1 MNLIGV
7 MLNVKR
13 GDYSVGMGYGARSL
27 LFCESLWV
35 VLHAYEWSDLFMC
48 HYKNTRE
55 NLTEMFKV
63 VDVYNAE
70 RLQRV
75 VDCAIVG
82 LELDLTSVTSN
93 QCMSRHCEKLI
104 LLVFSVG
111 HVSVGHV
118 LVASLHIR
126 LAVALKKF

>member
-1 MNLIGV
+1 
-7 MLNVKR
+7 
-13 GDYSVGMGYGARSL
+13 
-27 LFCESLWV
+27 
-35 VLHAYEWSDLFMC
+35 MC

-126 LAVALKKF
+126 LAVALKKFFNSSCSFNQCSPSDLSLRGSCASTPGFLRV

>member
-1 MNLIGV
+1 
-7 MLNVKR
+7 
-13 GDYSVGMGYGARSL
+13 
-27 LFCESLWV
+27 
-35 VLHAYEWSDLFMC
+35 MC
-48 HYKNTRE
+48 HYKNMRE
-55 NLTEMFKV
+55 NLTAMLKV

-93 QCMSRHCEKLI
+93 RCMSQHSEKLI

-111 HVSVGHV
+111 DV
-118 LVASLHIR
+118 LVAALYIR
-126 LAVALKKF
+126 LAVAFLKKP

>member
-1 MNLIGV
+1 
-7 MLNVKR
+7 
-13 GDYSVGMGYGARSL
+13 
-27 LFCESLWV
+27 
-35 VLHAYEWSDLFMC
+35 MC

-55 NLTEMFKV
+55 NLTEMLKV

-82 LELDLTSVTSN
+82 LELDLTSLSSN
-93 QCMSRHCEKLI
+93 QCMSQHCEKLI
-104 LLVFSVG
+104 LLVF
-111 HVSVGHV
+111 SVGHV

-126 LAVALKKF
+126 LAVALKKRKTT